1 MLSWRQTP
9 GQDGALDGKKHA
21 RQLTPE
27 QRRELVAF
35 ARRHPIRE
43 TARHFGVARS
53 TVCHWVERA
62 GRRRLDRANFDTRPS
77 GPRSAHNRTAAD
89 IERRVLAL
97 RRQLADSALGEIGA
111 DTIRHAL
118 AEASVT
124 PLPARSTINRILDRH
139 GLFDRRA
146 RLHRKAPPPGW
157 YLPEVAARKAELD
170 SADAVLELR
179 ATDSEYEVF
188 TIISLHGGLPG
199 AFPWLRV
206 SARSTVDDLIAHW
219 RAHGRPRYA
228 QFDNDTRFQGAHQFY
243 DSVGRVSRLCLQ
255 LGITPVFAIPQEH
268 GFQAAIESFNG
279 RWQKRVA
286 QRFDGLG
293 LDDLRERSER
303 YLDAARQRHA
313 ARIEAA
319 PRRRPFPRSFDFDV
333 QLHPRGTIIYLRRTT
348 ATGTIKLL
356 GRGFTVCRDWPG
368 RMVRAE
374 VNLTRGEIRIFA
386 LRRRDPTCHK
396 LLISH
401 PYKLPRR
408 RFNDRAQ

>member
-1 MLSWRQTP
+1 M
-9 GQDGALDGKKHA
+9 
-21 RQLTPE
+21 
-27 QRRELVAF
+27 F
-35 ARRHPIRE
+35 ARRHSIRE

-53 TVCHWVERA
+53 TVLHWIER
-62 GRRRLDRANFDTRPS
+62 GGQQRLDRIDFDTRAP
-77 GPRSAHNRTAAD
+77 GPRRAPGRTAPE
-89 IERRVLAL
+89 IEQQILRL
-97 RRQLADSALGEIGA
+97 RRELADSALGEIGA
-111 DTIRHAL
+111 DAIRDAL
-118 AEASVT
+118 RDAGVNDAPS
-124 PLPARSTINRILDRH
+124 RRTINRILDRH

-146 RLHRKAPPPGW
+146 RPRRKAPPPGW

-206 SARSTVDDLIAHW
+206 GARSTVDDLIAHW

-286 QRFDGLG
+286 QRFDDLD
-293 LDDLRERSER
+293 LDDLCERSER
-303 YLDAARQRHA
+303 YLDAARHRHA
-313 ARIEAA
+313 VRIEGA
-319 PRRRPFPRSFDFDV
+319 PRRRSFPRGFDFDI
-333 QLHPRGTIIYLRRTT
+333 QLHPRGRIIYLRRTT
-348 ATGTIKLL
+348 ATGMIKLL
-356 GRGFTVCRDWPG
+356 GRWFAVSRDWPG

-374 VNLTRGEIRIFA
+374 VDLTRGEIRIFA
-386 LRRRDPTCHK
+386 LRRRDPTCQK
-396 LLISH
+396 LLTTH